1 MPAAFFVVRATVAD
15 ASKRAAFDKWYETEH
30 VPDAVKAFGVSKAW
44 RFWSLDDPSL
54 HQAMYQFDDEAK
66 LAAMLKGDALKQLV
80 TDFNRDWPDVK
91 RTRETLVLAQEF
103 AKQDAGA

>member
-1 MPAAFFVVRATVAD
+1 MPAAYFVVRATVTD
-15 ASKRAAFDKWYETEH
+15 ASRRAAFETEH
-30 VPDAVKAFGVSKAW
+30 VPDAVKAFGVAKAW

-80 TDFNRDWPDVK
+80 ADFNRDWPDVK

-103 AKQDAGA
+103 GA

>member
-1 MPAAFFVVRATVAD
+1 MPATYFVVRATVPD
-15 ASKRAAFDKWYETEH
+15 ASTRAAFDTWYETEH
-30 VPDAVKAFGVSKAW
+30 VPEAVKAFGVSKAW

-80 TDFNRDWPDVK
+80 ADFKRDWPDVR

-103 AKQDAGA
+103 AR